1 MRREHHL
8 PVSRT
13 ARYFTLGEPDDG
25 PRELW
30 FVCHG
35 YGQLAG
41 RFVRHFESIATPDR
55 MIVAPEALSRFYVE
69 TPGKTHADT
78 HVGASWMTR
87 EDRLS
92 DIEDNV
98 EYLDALHAQI
108 RAGLPSAPLTFTIF
122 GFSQG
127 VATVCRWLE
136 RTDVRVDRAILW
148 GGTIPADVDLATAP
162 ALRASRLT
170 VAAGMADEHATPEM
184 LAAQDARL
192 TAHGISFERVS
203 FNGSHRI
210 DRELLAR
217 LAADARPPANAPE

>member
-13 ARYFTLGEPDDG
+13 ARYFTLGEPGDAL
-25 PRELW
+25 RELW

-41 RFVRHFESIATPDR
+41 RFVRHFESIAGAER

-69 TPGKTHADT
+69 QPGKTHADT
-78 HVGASWMTR
+78 HVGATWMTR

-92 DIEDNV
+92 DIEDNI
-98 EYLDALHAQI
+98 EYLDALHAHV
-108 RAGLPSAPLTFTIF
+108 RTGLAATPLTFIAL

-148 GGTIPADVDLATAP
+148 GGIIPADVDLAASP
-162 ALRASRLT
+162 ALRAARLT
-170 VAAGMADEHATPEM
+170 IVAGTADEHATPEL
-184 LAAQDARL
+184 LAVQDARL
-192 TAHGISFERVS
+192 AAHGIQFERVS

-210 DRELLAR
+210 DRATLAR
-217 LAADARPPANAPE
+217 VAVEGAAAR

>member
-13 ARYFTLGEPDDG
+13 ARYFTTGEPHAG
-25 PRELW
+25 VRELW

-41 RFVRHFESIATPDR
+41 RFVRHFESIAAPER
-55 MIVAPEALSRFYVE
+55 LIVAPEALSRFYVE
-69 TPGKTHADT
+69 ATGKTHADT

-98 EYLDALHAQI
+98 EYLDALHAHI
-108 RAGLPSAPLTFTIF
+108 MTSLGGATPAFTAL

-127 VATVCRWLE
+127 VATVARWLE
-136 RTDVRVDRAILW
+136 RTKVSVDRVLLW
-148 GGTIPADVDLATAP
+148 GSTIPADVDLAAAR
-162 ALRASRLT
+162 ALRTSRLT
-170 VAAGMADEHATPEM
+170 AISGTADEHATPEM

-192 TAHGISFERVS
+192 TTNGIAYERVS

-210 DRELLAR
+210 DREVLGR
-217 LAADARPPANAPE
+217 LAADGVPAR

>member
-13 ARYFTLGEPDDG
+13 ARYFTVGEPGDEL
-25 PRELW
+25 RELW

-41 RFVRHFESIATPDR
+41 RFVRHFESIAGPER

-69 TPGKTHADT
+69 SPGKTHVDT
-78 HVGASWMTR
+78 HVGATWMTR

-92 DIEDNV
+92 DIEDNI
-98 EYLDALHAQI
+98 EYLDALHAHI
-108 RAGLPSAPLTFTIF
+108 RATLPPLPLAFTAF

-136 RTDVRVDRAILW
+136 RTDVRADRVILW
-148 GGTIPADVDLATAP
+148 GGIIPADVDLAASP
-162 ALRASRLT
+162 ALRAARLT
-170 VAAGMADEHATPEM
+170 VAAGTADEHATAGM

-192 TAHGISFERVS
+192 TAYGIQCERVS
-203 FNGSHRI
+203 FDGSHRI
-210 DRELLAR
+210 DLETLAR
-217 LAADARPPANAPE
+217 VAAEGAPAR

>member
-13 ARYFTLGEPDDG
+13 ARYFTIGEPHAG
-25 PRELW
+25 VRELW

-41 RFVRHFESIATPDR
+41 RFIRHFESIGSRDR
-55 MIVAPEALSRFYVE
+55 LIVAPEALSRFYVE
-69 TPGKTHADT
+69 VAGKSHADT

-98 EYLDALHAQI
+98 EYLDALHAHITAQLEG
-108 RAGLPSAPLTFTIF
+108 AFPTFTVL

-127 VATVCRWLE
+127 VATVARWLE
-136 RTDVRVDRAILW
+136 RTKVRVDHALLW
-148 GGTIPADVDLATAP
+148 GSTIPADVDLAAAP
-162 ALRASRLT
+162 ALRAARLT
-170 VAAGMADEHATPEM
+170 AIAGTADEHATPEM
-184 LAAQDARL
+184 LVAQDARL
-192 TAHGISFERVS
+192 TSNGIAYEHVT

-210 DRELLAR
+210 DREILAR
-217 LAADARPPANAPE
+217 LAAKGVPAR

>member
-13 ARYFTLGEPDDG
+13 ARYFTTGDPHAG
-25 PRELW
+25 VRELW

-41 RFVRHFESIATPDR
+41 RFIRHFESIATAER
-55 MIVAPEALSRFYVE
+55 LIVAPEALSRFYVE
-69 TPGKTHADT
+69 ASGKSHADT

-98 EYLDALHAQI
+98 EYLDALHAHVL
-108 RAGLPSAPLTFTIF
+108 ASLGGASPTFTAL

-127 VATVCRWLE
+127 VATVARWLE
-136 RTDVRVDRAILW
+136 RTSVHVDRALLW
-148 GGTIPADVDLATAP
+148 GSTIPQDVDLAASP
-162 ALRASRLT
+162 ALRAARLT
-170 VAAGMADEHATPEM
+170 SIAGSADEHATPDM
-184 LAAQDARL
+184 LASQDVRL
-192 TAHGISFERVS
+192 TTNGIAYERVS

-210 DRELLAR
+210 DRDVLGR
-217 LAADARPPANAPE
+217 LAADGVPAR

>member
-1 MRREHHL
+1 
-8 PVSRT
+8 VSRT
-13 ARYFTLGEPDDG
+13 ARYFTLGEPHAG
-25 PRELW
+25 VRELW

-41 RFVRHFESIATPDR
+41 RFIRHFESIGSR
-55 MIVAPEALSRFYVE
+55 ERLIVAPEALSRFYVE
-69 TPGKTHADT
+69 VAGKSHADT

-98 EYLDALHAQI
+98 EYLDALHAHVTAQLEG
-108 RAGLPSAPLTFTIF
+108 ALPTFTIL

-127 VATVCRWLE
+127 VATVARWLE
-136 RTDVRVDRAILW
+136 RTKVRVDRALLW
-148 GGTIPADVDLATAP
+148 GSTIPADVDLAAAP
-162 ALRASRLT
+162 ALRAARLT
-170 VAAGMADEHATPEM
+170 AIAGTADEHATPEM

-192 TAHGISFERVS
+192 TINGIAYERVT

-210 DRELLAR
+210 DREILGR
-217 LAADARPPANAPE
+217 LAAEGVPAR

>member
-13 ARYFTLGEPDDG
+13 ARYFTIGEPHASL
-25 PRELW
+25 RELW

-41 RFVRHFESIATPDR
+41 RFVRHFESIDAPHR

-69 TPGKTHADT
+69 VPGKTHADT

-92 DIEDNV
+92 DIEDYV
-98 EYLDALHAQI
+98 EYLDALHAHI
-108 RAGLPSAPLTFTIF
+108 SASLEGASFSFTAF

-127 VATVCRWLE
+127 VATVARWLE
-136 RTDVRVDRAILW
+136 RTSVRVDRALLW
-148 GGTIPADVDLATAP
+148 GGILPVDVDLAAAR
-162 ALRASRLT
+162 ALRAARIT
-170 VAAGMADEHATPEM
+170 VIAGTADEHATTELLALQHTR
-184 LAAQDARL
+184 LAAS
-192 TAHGISFERVS
+192 GIAYELVS

-210 DRELLAR
+210 DREVLGR
-217 LAADARPPANAPE
+217 LAAEGAPAR

>member
-1 MRREHHL
+1 MRHEHHL

-13 ARYFTLGEPDDG
+13 ARYFTIGEPHAG
-25 PRELW
+25 VRELW

-41 RFVRHFESIATPDR
+41 RFIRHFESIGSPER
-55 MIVAPEALSRFYVE
+55 LIVAPEALSRFYVE
-69 TPGKTHADT
+69 VPGKSHAET

-98 EYLDALHAQI
+98 EYLDALHAHI
-108 RAGLPSAPLTFTIF
+108 MTSLGDSKPTFTAL

-127 VATVCRWLE
+127 VATVARWLE
-136 RTDVRVDRAILW
+136 RTKVHVDRALLW
-148 GGTIPADVDLATAP
+148 GSTLPADVDLAAAP
-162 ALRASRLT
+162 ALRAARIT
-170 VAAGMADEHATPEM
+170 AIAGTADEHASAEM

-192 TAHGISFERVS
+192 TTNGIAHERVS

-210 DRELLAR
+210 DREVLGR
-217 LAADARPPANAPE
+217 LAADGVPTR

>member
-13 ARYFTLGEPDDG
+13 ARYFTVGEPGDAL
-25 PRELW
+25 RELW

-41 RFVRHFESIATPDR
+41 RFVRHFEPIAGPER

-78 HVGASWMTR
+78 HVGATWMTR

-98 EYLDALHAQI
+98 EYLDALYAHI
-108 RAGLPSAPLTFTIF
+108 RNGLPRVPPSCTVF

-148 GGTIPADVDLATAP
+148 GGIIPADVDLAASP
-162 ALRASRLT
+162 ALRAARLI
-170 VAAGMADEHATPEM
+170 VAAGTADEHATPEL
-184 LAAQDARL
+184 LAEQSARL
-192 TAHGISFERVS
+192 TSHGLACERAS

-210 DRELLAR
+210 DRETLAR
-217 LAADARPPANAPE
+217 IAAGSVPAS

>member
-13 ARYFTLGEPDDG
+13 ARYFTIGEPSASLT
-25 PRELW
+25 ELW
-30 FVCHG
+30 FVVHG

-41 RFVRHFESIATPDR
+41 RFVRHFESIDAPHR

-69 TPGKTHADT
+69 VPGKSHADT

-92 DIEDNV
+92 DIEDYV
-98 EYLDALHAQI
+98 EYLDALHAHI
-108 RAGLPSAPLTFTIF
+108 SAQMQGAHATFTVL

-127 VATVCRWLE
+127 VATVARWLE
-136 RTDVRVDRAILW
+136 RTTVRVDRALFW
-148 GGTIPADVDLATAP
+148 GGITPTDIDLTA
-162 ALRASRLT
+162 AAAMRGARLT
-170 VAAGMADEHATPEM
+170 SIAGSADEHATPEM
-184 LAAQDARL
+184 LAEQNARL
-192 TAHGISFERVS
+192 TAGGIAIEQVS

-210 DRELLAR
+210 DREVLGRLAR
-217 LAADARPPANAPE
+217 ERP

>member
-13 ARYFTLGEPDDG
+13 ARYFTTGEPHAG
-25 PRELW
+25 VRELW

-41 RFVRHFESIATPDR
+41 RFIRHFESIAAPER
-55 MIVAPEALSRFYVE
+55 LIVAPEALSRFYVE

-98 EYLDALHAQI
+98 EYLDALHAHI
-108 RAGLPSAPLTFTIF
+108 RTSLGGAAPAFTAL

-127 VATVCRWLE
+127 VATVARWLE
-136 RTDVRVDRAILW
+136 RTKVSVDRVLLW
-148 GGTIPADVDLATAP
+148 GSTIPADVDLAAAR
-162 ALRASRLT
+162 ALRASRL
-170 VAAGMADEHATPEM
+170 VAIAGTADEHATPEL

-192 TAHGISFERVS
+192 TTNGIAYERVG

-210 DRELLAR
+210 DRELLQR
-217 LAADARPPANAPE
+217 LAADGVPAR

>member
-13 ARYFTLGEPDDG
+13 ARYFTIGEPHAG
-25 PRELW
+25 ITELW

-41 RFVRHFESIATPDR
+41 RFVRHFESIDAPHR
-55 MIVAPEALSRFYVE
+55 LIVAPEALSRFYVE
-69 TPGKTHADT
+69 SPGKTHAET

-92 DIEDNV
+92 DIEDYV
-98 EYLDALHAQI
+98 EYLDALHAHI
-108 RAGLPSAPLTFTIF
+108 TTSLGGALPAFTVL

-127 VATVCRWLE
+127 VATAARWLE
-136 RTDVRVDRAILW
+136 RTKVRVDRALFW
-148 GGTIPADVDLATAP
+148 GSTIPTDIDLAAP
-162 ALRASRLT
+162 TQLRAARLIA
-170 VAAGMADEHATPEM
+170 VAGVGDEHATPAM
-184 LAAQDARL
+184 LAAQESRL
-192 TAHGISFERVS
+192 RSSGIACERVS

-210 DRELLAR
+210 DREVLGR
-217 LAADARPPANAPE
+217 LAAEMAAAP

>member
-13 ARYFTLGEPDDG
+13 ARYFTAGEPHAG
-25 PRELW
+25 VRELW

-41 RFVRHFESIATPDR
+41 RFIRHFESIATPER
-55 MIVAPEALSRFYVE
+55 LIVAPEALSRFYVE
-69 TPGKTHADT
+69 QPGKTHADT

-98 EYLDALHAQI
+98 EYLDALHAHVMTSLDG
-108 RAGLPSAPLTFTIF
+108 ASPSFTTL

-127 VATVCRWLE
+127 VATVARWLE
-136 RTDVRVDRAILW
+136 RTTVHVDRALLW
-148 GGTIPADVDLATAP
+148 GSTIPLDVDLSRATA
-162 ALRASRLT
+162 LRGARLS
-170 VAAGMADEHATPEM
+170 AIAGIADEHATPEL
-184 LAAQDARL
+184 LAAQGKRL
-192 TAHGISFERVS
+192 TSNGIACERVS

-210 DRELLAR
+210 DREVLGR
-217 LAADARPPANAPE
+217 LAGEGVTAG

>member
-13 ARYFTLGEPDDG
+13 ARYFTIGEPHESL
-25 PRELW
+25 RELW

-41 RFVRHFESIATPDR
+41 RFVRHFESIDAPHR

-69 TPGKTHADT
+69 VPGKTHADT

-92 DIEDNV
+92 DIEDYV
-98 EYLDALHAQI
+98 EYLDALHAHI
-108 RAGLPSAPLTFTIF
+108 TASLEGASPSFTAF

-127 VATVCRWLE
+127 VATVARWLE
-136 RTDVRVDRAILW
+136 RTGVHVDRALLW
-148 GGTIPADVDLATAP
+148 GGMLPADVDLAAAR
-162 ALRASRLT
+162 ALRAARIT
-170 VAAGMADEHATPEM
+170 VIAGTADEHATVEM
-184 LAAQDARL
+184 LASQHTRL
-192 TAHGISFERVS
+192 AASGIAYELVS

-210 DRELLAR
+210 DREVLGR
-217 LAADARPPANAPE
+217 LAAEGAPAR

>member
-13 ARYFTLGEPDDG
+13 ARYFTLGEPGDAL
-25 PRELW
+25 RELW

-41 RFVRHFESIATPDR
+41 RFVRHFESVASAER

-69 TPGKTHADT
+69 TPGKSHADT
-78 HVGASWMTR
+78 HVGATWMTR

-92 DIEDNV
+92 DIEDNI
-98 EYLDALHAQI
+98 EYLDALYANI
-108 RAGLPSAPLTFTIF
+108 RSSLPPVPLTFTVF

-136 RTDVRVDRAILW
+136 RTDVRPDRTILW
-148 GGTIPADVDLATAP
+148 GGVIPADVDLAASP
-162 ALRASRLT
+162 ALRAARLT
-170 VAAGMADEHATPEM
+170 IAAGTADEHATPEM
-184 LAAQDARL
+184 LAAQDTRL
-192 TAHGISFERVS
+192 AAHGMQRDRES

-210 DRELLAR
+210 DRDTLAR
-217 LAADARPPANAPE
+217 IATEGAPAR

>member
-13 ARYFTLGEPDDG
+13 ARYFTIGEPHSG
-25 PRELW
+25 VRELW

-41 RFVRHFESIATPDR
+41 RFVRHFEAIAAPER
-55 MIVAPEALSRFYVE
+55 LIVAPEALSRFYVE
-69 TPGKTHADT
+69 VSGKTHADT

-92 DIEDNV
+92 DIEDNI
-98 EYLDALHAQI
+98 EYLDALHAHI
-108 RAGLPSAPLTFTIF
+108 WASLDGASPSFTAF

-127 VATVCRWLE
+127 VATVARWLE
-136 RTDVRVDRAILW
+136 RTKVHVDRALFW
-148 GGTIPADVDLATAP
+148 GNALPADIDLAAAP
-162 ALRASRLT
+162 ALRAARIASI
-170 VAAGMADEHATPEM
+170 AGTADEHATPEL
-184 LAAQDARL
+184 LATQDARL
-192 TAHGISFERVS
+192 TTNGIAYERVS

-210 DRELLAR
+210 DREVLMR
-217 LAADARPPANAPE
+217 LAAQGAQVAQ

>member
-13 ARYFTLGEPDDG
+13 ARYFTIGEPHAG
-25 PRELW
+25 VRELW

-41 RFVRHFESIATPDR
+41 RFVRHFESIASR
-55 MIVAPEALSRFYVE
+55 SRLIVAPEALSRFYVE
-69 TPGKTHADT
+69 VAGKSHADT

-98 EYLDALHAQI
+98 EYLDGLHAHVSAQLEG
-108 RAGLPSAPLTFTIF
+108 ALPTFTVL

-127 VATVCRWLE
+127 VATVARWLE
-136 RTDVRVDRAILW
+136 RTKVRVDRALLW
-148 GGTIPADVDLATAP
+148 GSTIPADVDLAAAR
-162 ALRASRLT
+162 ALRAARLT
-170 VAAGMADEHATPEM
+170 AVAGTADEHATPEM
-184 LAAQDARL
+184 LATQDARL
-192 TAHGISFERVS
+192 TTNGIAYERVI

-210 DRELLAR
+210 DRDVLGR
-217 LAADARPPANAPE
+217 LAADGVAAR

>member
-13 ARYFTLGEPDDG
+13 ARYFTTGDPHAG
-25 PRELW
+25 VRELW

-41 RFVRHFESIATPDR
+41 RFIRHFESIATAER
-55 MIVAPEALSRFYVE
+55 LIVAPEALSRFYVE
-69 TPGKTHADT
+69 VTGKTHADT

-98 EYLDALHAQI
+98 EYLDALHAHVL
-108 RAGLPSAPLTFTIF
+108 ATLGGASPTFTAL

-127 VATVCRWLE
+127 VATVTRWLE
-136 RTDVRVDRAILW
+136 RTSVHVDRVLLW
-148 GGTIPADVDLATAP
+148 GSTIPADVDLGASP
-162 ALRASRLT
+162 ALRRARLT
-170 VAAGMADEHATPEM
+170 AIAGTADEHASPDL
-184 LAAQDARL
+184 LALQDTRL
-192 TAHGISFERVS
+192 TTNGIAYERVS

-210 DRELLAR
+210 DREVLGR
-217 LAADARPPANAPE
+217 LAADGVSAR